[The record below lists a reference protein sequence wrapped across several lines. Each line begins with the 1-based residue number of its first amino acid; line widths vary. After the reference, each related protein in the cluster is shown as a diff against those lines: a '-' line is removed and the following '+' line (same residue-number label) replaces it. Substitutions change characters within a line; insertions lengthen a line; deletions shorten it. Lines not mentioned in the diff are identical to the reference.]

1 MLEARATRPLP
12 ARDDKVVA
20 SWNGLAIASLATAG
34 VVFDEPSWIEAARE
48 AADLLL
54 TCHRSGRRLLRVS
67 RAGQVGSAPGMLED
81 YGNVISALLVLHAA
95 TGETSWLATAGELA
109 DVLMAEFSTGAADS
123 SGAADSA
130 GAADSGGW
138 YDAPA
143 DPDGLLSRRYT
154 PSDNAYPSGGSA
166 AAAALLTWS
175 SLGFGAGGLESADL
189 RRFCEARVL
198 EQQGMM
204 RRHPRFAGGWLAVLA
219 ALIAGPLE
227 LALVGPA
234 ADDRTVALRSAAFRA
249 APPGLAMARASGA
262 GGDTAAPLLVG
273 RTVVAGEPAAYV
285 CRNSV
290 CQLPVTT
297 AADLTELLAE

>member
-109 DVLMAEFSTGAADS
+109 DVLMAEFSAGA
-123 SGAADSA
+123 GDSA